1 MYKDIFINLSLFY
14 PDFYDSY
21 EKFYMERFIYSSTE
35 IEGIKTKEERKIFVS
50 TLMRAFH
57 ETYNYDACPS
67 ISNTLL
73 IKLIIGKPI
82 IGFLILFIL
91 SIIIVDKVIVLKK
104 LKLLLISW
112 LLLPINVFAYSNYI
126 IPGGETLGIEVN
138 SKGVMVIGF
147 YQINGKFNK
156 GAPAI
161 KAGDYIVK
169 INDVEVNTI
178 NELTK
183 EIEANVDVGE
193 VNVEL
198 RRDGK
203 TRTSKLELV
212 KDGEIYKTGLYVK
225 DSIAGTG
232 TLTYIDPETKIFGAL
247 GHEII
252 ESNTNSIVE
261 VKDGSIFRNYITG
274 IDKSKVGYAGSK
286 NAKFYYNTKYGTIN
300 KNTNVGIYGIY
311 DSILPNKEKLEV
323 ADKSEIKIGKASIA
337 TVLSKEEIK
346 YYDIEITKIDEYAK
360 IKNISFKITDK
371 ELLDKTGG
379 VVQGM
384 SGSPIMQNG
393 KIIGAVTHVIIDN
406 PTIGYGLFITTML
419 DEGEK

>member
-1 MYKDIFINLSLFY
+1 M
-14 PDFYDSY
+14 
-21 EKFYMERFIYSSTE
+21 
-35 IEGIKTKEERKIFVS
+35 
-50 TLMRAFH
+50 
-57 ETYNYDACPS
+57 
-67 ISNTLL
+67 
-73 IKLIIGKPI
+73 
-82 IGFLILFIL
+82 
-91 SIIIVDKVIVLKK
+91 KK

-193 VNVEL
+193 INVEL

-212 KDGEIYKTGLYVK
+212 KDGEIYK
-225 DSIAGTG
+225 I
-232 TLTYIDPETKIFGAL
+232 GAL

-323 ADKSEIKIGKASIA
+323 AGKSEIKIGKASIA

>member
-1 MYKDIFINLSLFY
+1 M
-14 PDFYDSY
+14 
-21 EKFYMERFIYSSTE
+21 
-35 IEGIKTKEERKIFVS
+35 
-50 TLMRAFH
+50 
-57 ETYNYDACPS
+57 
-67 ISNTLL
+67 
-73 IKLIIGKPI
+73 
-82 IGFLILFIL
+82 
-91 SIIIVDKVIVLKK
+91 KK
-104 LKLLLISW
+104 LKILLISW

-156 GAPAI
+156 GVPVI

-178 NELTK
+178 EELTK
-183 EIEANVDVGE
+183 AIEANVSLGE

-198 RRDGK
+198 RRDK
-203 TRTSKLELV
+203 KVRTSKLELV
-212 KDGEIYKTGLYVK
+212 KDGDIYKTGLYVK
-225 DSIAGTG
+225 NSITGTG

-247 GHEII
+247 GHEIV
-252 ESNTNSIVE
+252 ESNTNNIVE
-261 VKDGSIFRNYITG
+261 IKDGSIFRNYITG

-286 NAKFYYNTKYGTIN
+286 NAKFYYNTKYGSIN
-300 KNTNVGIYGIY
+300 KNSNVGIYGIY
-311 DSILPNKEKLEV
+311 NNVLPNKERLEV
-323 ADKSEIKIGKASIA
+323 ARNDEVKIGKATIA
-337 TVLSKEEIK
+337 TVLSKEDIE

-360 IKNISFKITDK
+360 VKNISFKITDK

-384 SGSPIMQNG
+384 SGSPIIQNG

-406 PTIGYGLFITTML
+406 PTTGYGLFITTML
-419 DEGEK
+419 EEGEK